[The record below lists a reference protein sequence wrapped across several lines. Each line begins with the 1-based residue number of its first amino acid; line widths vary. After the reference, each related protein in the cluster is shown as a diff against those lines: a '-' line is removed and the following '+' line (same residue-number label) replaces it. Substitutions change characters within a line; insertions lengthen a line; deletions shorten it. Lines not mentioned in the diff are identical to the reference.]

1 MMKTF
6 AQVLLC
12 VYGGACMAATVP
24 LPLPERL
31 GNVCTEKDE
40 VRVVLP
46 AGFDKAVSWEARDLD
61 GKNVARGA
69 YKAGMTH
76 VELGRQPVGWYR
88 IEGLDGAGKPVA
100 WTTAAVLKRLAVP
113 VPSDSPIR
121 IDTANAWFTRTGEPE
136 RDRRKMAAFASLA
149 ALAGVSGVRDRLT
162 WGDLEHAPGEFYAAT
177 RYDDSARI
185 LRGAGLEVLQVYHST
200 PSWAQ
205 MPRLEEGKP
214 YKRFPRDLRDS
225 FRFCRAMAERFKGVI
240 QAWEPWNEANIPGFG
255 GHLIDEMVA
264 LQKASYLGFKAGDPS
279 LTVCWNVYAGS
290 GSALHVEGVIEG
302 GAWPYYDTYNNH
314 TYSGVEKYTSEFA
327 TARQGA
333 CGRPIWLSECGIHV
347 RWNGEHGDLP
357 EAEEVR
363 QARFVPK
370 SFATSLFAGVSQHY
384 FFILGNY
391 CEGQI
396 QFGLLRRDLT
406 PRRGYLAL
414 AATGRLL
421 AGAQPLGRMTNG
433 AARVYAFRA
442 RPDGAARDV
451 LVAWADKGQT
461 PTDMLRGV
469 TVEAV
474 YDGYGRPLRDGVPA
488 TLTEAPFFAVLP
500 SGAGEQ
506 FAVEKPLRV
515 SPAPSSDSL
524 APSPVV
530 FQVVMPQAQSRLDI
544 QAYEVGLDAEKQV
557 PVALYNFSEATVRGS
572 LKVDVVPEGW
582 RVTLPTEK
590 IELRPMERQVMAL
603 KVVIPA
609 QAGRQAVFGAPVRL
623 HGDFGA
629 AGQPRLAFRLA
640 CPATAVTPSH
650 VREIASVTDPAA
662 WADNIVG
669 GATMTHA
676 LQDSGMAFDMRFG
689 NQDPWGY
696 PRLTLA
702 ATERPPEGADG
713 MQTEVEVL
721 EGTGTLRVQFV
732 EAGGSCYLCE
742 LPYDFSR
749 RGRQTLTAFFDKAIW
764 GTHSRPDADGK
775 LSPTEIKAVMIGI
788 NAERNSRVRL
798 VVGGVRWVTY

>member
-12 VYGGACMAATVP
+12 VYGGACMATTVP
-24 LPLPERL
+24 LPLPERP

-61 GKNVARGA
+61 GKNVVRGA

-162 WGDLEHAPGEFYAAT
+162 WGDLEHAPGEFHAAT

-302 GAWPYYDTYNNH
+302 GPGRIT
-314 TYSGVEKYTSEFA
+314 TPTTTTP
-327 TARQGA
+327 TAASKSTRA
-333 CGRPIWLSECGIHV
+333 NSRPPV
-347 RWNGEHGDLP
+347 R
-357 EAEEVR
+357 
-363 QARFVPK
+363 AR
-370 SFATSLFAGVSQHY
+370 AGVRSGSASAG
-384 FFILGNY
+384 FMCGGTVSTAI
-391 CEGQI
+391 CRKRKKCV
-396 QFGLLRRDLT
+396 RR
-406 PRRGYLAL
+406 AL
-414 AATGRLL
+414 CR
-421 AGAQPLGRMTNG
+421 
-433 AARVYAFRA
+433 
-442 RPDGAARDV
+442 
-451 LVAWADKGQT
+451 
-461 PTDMLRGV
+461 
-469 TVEAV
+469 
-474 YDGYGRPLRDGVPA
+474 
-488 TLTEAPFFAVLP
+488 
-500 SGAGEQ
+500 
-506 FAVEKPLRV
+506 
-515 SPAPSSDSL
+515 
-524 APSPVV
+524 
-530 FQVVMPQAQSRLDI
+530 SR
-544 QAYEVGLDAEKQV
+544 
-557 PVALYNFSEATVRGS
+557 S
-572 LKVDVVPEGW
+572 
-582 RVTLPTEK
+582 
-590 IELRPMERQVMAL
+590 RQVFL
-603 KVVIPA
+603 
-609 QAGRQAVFGAPVRL
+609 R
-623 HGDFGA
+623 
-629 AGQPRLAFRLA
+629 A
-640 CPATAVTPSH
+640 CRSTTFSS
-650 VREIASVTDPAA
+650 SVTTVKDRYSL
-662 WADNIVG
+662 D
-669 GATMTHA
+669 
-676 LQDSGMAFDMRFG
+676 
-689 NQDPWGY
+689 
-696 PRLTLA
+696 
-702 ATERPPEGADG
+702 
-713 MQTEVEVL
+713 
-721 EGTGTLRVQFV
+721 
-732 EAGGSCYLCE
+732 C
-742 LPYDFSR
+742 
-749 RGRQTLTAFFDKAIW
+749 
-764 GTHSRPDADGK
+764 
-775 LSPTEIKAVMIGI
+775 
-788 NAERNSRVRL
+788 
-798 VVGGVRWVTY
+798 